1 MTPNA
6 DEHTDSPHKA
16 SQSPPG
22 WLLLNLAWGLAYMAA
37 AVAGHEIALP
47 PSSVSPIWPAA
58 GVALAALLV
67 HNLRPLPGLII
78 GCYLVQF
85 ITFAD
90 TSTTD
95 SVIRSLLIA
104 LSATT
109 GSILQAVLA
118 NHLLRTHLNWPLK
131 LSNGPEVARFLVY
144 SAFLACTVAPTIGV
158 SSLYL
163 SGAIEQLHILNVWLT
178 WWIGD
183 ALGTM
188 IATPLLLAFIGQ
200 PARYWRSRRL
210 PLGLPLLLT
219 MLLVGVFFL
228 FSVQQTN
235 HGIER
240 DFRSATFTALT
251 EAGWLIADQPHTPE
265 SMQIPVERM
274 RTIVENRLPD
284 DAGFDFKLQNP
295 DGGTHI
301 LHQRKLAP
309 TSHDVTFG
317 FSPRAYAQTSMHGVT
332 LSLEA
337 VASKRFVAASYG
349 WELWAML
356 VAGFAFS
363 AALGAVFLVFTGHK
377 EYADEQVARRSR
389 DLEREAEEHQRTA
402 KVLELQNR
410 ILEMIARDEPRD
422 AILDAV
428 CSAFEGL
435 SPGSAFASVMLV
447 EPGKEHLRVVA
458 APSMPQAAFDA
469 LLKFPIGENKAS
481 CGTAVFR
488 GEPVYTC
495 DITSDRAWQD
505 FRDFAREYDLHACWS
520 TPLVAASGEVLG
532 SFALTHTEPRS
543 PSARDLA
550 QLRTGASLCA
560 LAVEEAGRTDHMNKL
575 TLAVE
580 QNPGA
585 IVITDTRGSIEYVNH
600 RFSDLTGFDATEVVG
615 LRLTEVMGDG
625 CDQQDLNTRWSHLLQ
640 GGEWRGKARY
650 QRRDN
655 TAFWAQ
661 CFAAAVRNRD
671 GKATHIVATYED
683 VTELHEASEKIS
695 HQARY
700 DQLTGL
706 LNRHEFECRLA
717 TLRDQAVDND
727 EVHTLCFVDMDRFKA
742 VNDSCGHAGGDELLR
757 QVSKLMTKRI
767 RKHDSLARVGG
778 DEFAILFEYCD
789 EREAQ
794 RHVEALRQAVREYR
808 FVWGDESFHI
818 GMSAGLVEI
827 NSDSPSAQE
836 LLKEAD
842 SACYQAK
849 REGRNQVRIY
859 HEKGGQAQQSSSE
872 LQLVNILREA
882 LDQESLQLY
891 QQRIRSLGP
900 GVPDNVEIL
909 LRVPNPSG
917 GLHSPAAFL
926 PAAERFGLARN
937 IDAWVVEHTFR
948 HLAEHPGFLT
958 SLGYCAINLSGLSLS
973 NEFAHQVDELL
984 QRYQLPGEAICFEVT
999 ETAAIAN
1006 LSQAQEFIQHLQKHK
1021 VRFALDDFGSGLSS
1035 YGYLKSL
1042 PFDILKIDGQF
1053 VRDMRAS
1060 AADRAIVSS
1069 IAELGQALG
1078 RLTVAEFV
1086 EDQALVDTLRDMG
1099 VNFAQGYAIGRPE
1112 PLRE

>member
-1 MTPNA
+1 MDQPESTPKP
-6 DEHTDSPHKA
+6 TTS
-16 SQSPPG
+16 
-22 WLLLNLAWGLAYMAA
+22 WMILNLTWGLAYMAA
-37 AVAGHEIALP
+37 ALVGLELSVP
-47 PSSVSPIWPAA
+47 PSGISPIWPAA
-58 GVALAALLV
+58 GVALVALLV
-67 HNLRPLPGLII
+67 HNLRPLPGLIV
-78 GCYLVQF
+78 GCYLVQLVA
-85 ITFAD
+85 FAD

-104 LSATT
+104 LPATA
-109 GSILQAVLA
+109 GSILQAMLA
-118 NHLLRTHLNWPLK
+118 NHLLRKFLGWPVT
-131 LSNGPEVARFLVY
+131 LSNLSEVVRFYVY
-144 SAFLACTVAPTIGV
+144 SAFLPCIVAPTIGV
-158 SSLYL
+158 TTLYL
-163 SGAIEQLHILNVWLT
+163 GGAFEKLHILNVWLT

-200 PARYWRSRRL
+200 PSQYWRSRRL

-219 MLLVGVFFL
+219 MLLVVVFFL
-228 FSVQQTN
+228 FSVQQSN
-235 HGIER
+235 HGIGRE
-240 DFRSATFTALT
+240 FSGSTFAALT
-251 EAGWLIADQPHTPE
+251 ETASLIADHPHALE
-265 SMQIPVERM
+265 AVALPVEQLREA
-274 RTIVENRLPD
+274 IESRLPN
-284 DAGFDFKLQNP
+284 DAGLELKLRDP
-295 DGGTHI
+295 DGQTHI
-301 LHQRKLAP
+301 LYQRSVAHS
-309 TSHDVTFG
+309 THDVTFG
-317 FSPRAYAQTSMHGVT
+317 FSPHAQAQTSVHGLT
-332 LSLEA
+332 LTLDATASKHY
-337 VASKRFVAASYG
+337 VASRYG

-363 AALGAVFLVFTGHK
+363 GALGAVFLVFTGQK
-377 EYADEQVARRSR
+377 EYARELVARRSSE
-389 DLEREAEEHQRTA
+389 LEREVEEHERTT

-410 ILEMIARDEPRD
+410 ILEMIARDEPLD
-422 AILDAV
+422 VTLDAV
-428 CSAFEGL
+428 CSAFESL

-447 EPGKEHLRVVA
+447 DPGKEHLRMVA
-458 APSMPQAAFDA
+458 GPSIPKPVFDA
-469 LLKFPIGENKAS
+469 LLEFPIGENRAS

-488 GEPVYTC
+488 GEPVYAC
-495 DITSDRAWQD
+495 DIATDRVW
-505 FRDFAREYDLHACWS
+505 RDYREFALEQGLQACWS
-520 TPLVAASGEVLG
+520 TPLRAASGEVLG
-532 SFALTHTEPRS
+532 SFALTHKETRT
-543 PSARDLA
+543 PSAKDLA

-560 LAVEEAGRTDHMNKL
+560 LAVEEAGRTEHMNKL

-615 LRLTEVMGDG
+615 QRLTEVMGDG
-625 CDQQDLNTRWSHLLQ
+625 CNQQDLNTRWSHLVE

-655 TAFWAQ
+655 STFWAQ
-661 CFAAAVRNRD
+661 CFAAAVRNRN
-671 GKATHIVATYED
+671 GEATHIVATYED

-706 LNRHEFECRLA
+706 LNRHEFEYRLA
-717 TLRDQAVDND
+717 ALRARAV
-727 EVHTLCFVDMDRFKA
+727 EQKEIHTLCFVDMDRFKA

-757 QVSKLMTKRI
+757 QVSKLMSGRI

-789 EREAQ
+789 ELEAQ
-794 RHVEALRQAVREYR
+794 RHIEALRQAVREYR

-818 GMSAGLVEI
+818 GISAGLVEI
-827 NSDSPSAQE
+827 NGDSPSAEE
-836 LLKEAD
+836 LLREAD

-859 HEKGGQAQQSSSE
+859 REKGGQAQRSSSE
-872 LQLVNILREA
+872 LQLVNILRNA
-882 LDQESLQLY
+882 LDQESLRLC
-891 QQRIRSLGP
+891 QQKIRSLDP
-900 GVPDNVEIL
+900 AVPDNVEIL
-909 LRVPNPSG
+909 LRIPDPSG
-917 GLHSPAAFL
+917 ELQSPAAFL

-937 IDAWVVEHTFR
+937 IDAWVVENTFR

-973 NEFAHQVDELL
+973 SEFAQQVAALL
-984 QRYQLPGEAICFEVT
+984 KQYALPGEAICFEVT

-1006 LSQAQEFIQHLQKHK
+1006 LSQAQEFIQHLQTHK
-1021 VRFALDDFGSGLSS
+1021 FRFALDDFGSGLSS

-1053 VRDMRAS
+1053 VRDMQSS
-1060 AADRAIVSS
+1060 AADKAIVSS

-1086 EDQALVDTLRDMG
+1086 EDENLIGTLRDMG
-1099 VNFAQGYAIGRPE
+1099 INFAQGYGIGRPE
-1112 PLRE
+1112 PLGE